1 MRRRRRPALRGIGVA
16 AAALLGLVLLA
27 IVAALVWLHTG
38 TGARKLGEVVT
49 EQARN
54 AIRGHLTVRALEVRG
69 FLTICADG
77 VDLRDPDGN
86 PALAADRVCLHV
98 NPIALR
104 TNKVLLSDV
113 ELIRP
118 RIDIATVTD
127 PDGKSATTLSRAL
140 EPRKP
145 PTETQPQ
152 SGPFKWVIDVS
163 RLRLEGGSIALR
175 PAPDAAPSFSLGG
188 ASLTAPHARYAADG
202 GDARIALRAQLTSP
216 GTDPVALDVD
226 AQ

>member
-27 IVAALVWLHTG
+27 IVVALVWLHTG
-38 TGARKLGEVVT
+38 TGARKLGEAVT

-54 AIRGHLTVRALEVRG
+54 AIRGRLTVRALEVRG

-113 ELIRP
+113 QLIRP
-118 RIDIATVTD
+118 RIDIAAVET
-127 PDGKSATTLSRAL
+127 PDGKPATTLSRAL

-145 PTETQPQ
+145 PEETQPQ
-152 SGPFKWVIDVS
+152 SGPFKWVIEVS
-163 RLRLEGGSIALR
+163 RLQLTQGSVAMR
-175 PAPDAAPSFSLGG
+175 PAPRAAATFALDGVNIS
-188 ASLTAPHARYAADG
+188 APHVRYAADG
-202 GDARIALRAQLTSP
+202 ADARISARAELSSP
-216 GTDPVALDVD
+216 E
-226 AQ
+226 